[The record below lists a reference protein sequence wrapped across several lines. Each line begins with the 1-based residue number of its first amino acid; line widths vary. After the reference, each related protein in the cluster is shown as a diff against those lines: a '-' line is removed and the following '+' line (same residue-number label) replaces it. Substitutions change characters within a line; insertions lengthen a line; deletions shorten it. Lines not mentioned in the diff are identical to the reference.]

1 MSPTPTIFIVDD
13 DAAVRKGLARLL
25 RSAGLAVTTFASP
38 REFLDQHDANAPGCL
53 VLDVAMPGLNGLELQ
68 QALIAGGHE
77 LAIVFLT
84 GHGDIPMS
92 VQAMKRGAVDFLTKP
107 VNDDDLLKAV
117 RVAIEKDRLQRAERA
132 EKADIQQRLA
142 TLTPREREVLQHVIT
157 GQLNKQIAADLGT
170 VEKTIKVHRARV
182 LEKMQ
187 VHSVAE
193 LVHLA
198 ERVGIVAAVEREQ

>member
-1 MSPTPTIFIVDD
+1 
-13 DAAVRKGLARLL
+13 
-25 RSAGLAVTTFASP
+25 
-38 REFLDQHDANAPGCL
+38 
-53 VLDVAMPGLNGLELQ
+53 MPGLNGLELQ

-117 RVAIEKDRLQRAERA
+117 RVAIEKDRLQRQARA
-132 EKADIQQRLA
+132 EVADIQQRLA

-182 LEKMQ
+182 MEKMK
-187 VHSVAE
+187 VRSVAE

-198 ERVGIVAAVEREQ
+198 ERVGSWGSNQ